1 MAAGNTYDAIATQ
14 TLSSAAASVTFSSI
28 AGTYT
33 DLVLVTS
40 IRKSTTGVSAY
51 LRANN
56 DSGTNYSTTYLY
68 GSGTS
73 AISTRDTNRTFFDS
87 LGAAGSSMAAGTFAL
102 SVNHIMNYANSTTN
116 KTVLARKQYSNTS
129 GTWDY
134 VEASVSLWRSTA
146 AITQLDVLA
155 ISGNF
160 DIGSTFSLYGI
171 ASA

>member
-73 AISTRDTNRTFFDS
+73 AISTRDTNRTFFS
-87 LGAAGSSMAAGTFAL
+87 TTKRRTVYGNTHGHSNHAL
-102 SVNHIMNYANSTTN
+102 S
-116 KTVLARKQYSNTS
+116 
-129 GTWDY
+129 
-134 VEASVSLWRSTA
+134 
-146 AITQLDVLA
+146 
-155 ISGNF
+155 
-160 DIGSTFSLYGI
+160 
-171 ASA
+171 